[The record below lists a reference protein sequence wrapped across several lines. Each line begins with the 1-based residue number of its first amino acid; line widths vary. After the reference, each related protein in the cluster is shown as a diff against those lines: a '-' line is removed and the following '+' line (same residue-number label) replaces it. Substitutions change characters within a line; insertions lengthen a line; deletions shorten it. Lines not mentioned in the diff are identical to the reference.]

1 MNLRQKNKRLKRELD
16 LLKKQTIKPE
26 IIQQRAD
33 VIRLNSSYKFT
44 QTEIENIPE
53 EVIKRITTK
62 PLSERVISYVR
73 FDRYLDYSDGNY
85 VVEASL
91 SVVKED

>member
-1 MNLRQKNKRLKRELD
+1 MNLRQKNKRLKRELE

-26 IIQQRAD
+26 IIRQRAD
-33 VIRLNSSYKFT
+33 VIRLYGSYKFT
-44 QTEIENIPE
+44 HTVIENVPE
-53 EVIKRITTK
+53 EVIKRAAAK
-62 PLSERVISYVR
+62 PLLETVMPYIH

>member
-1 MNLRQKNKRLKRELD
+1 MNLRQKNKRLKRELE
-16 LLKKQTIKPE
+16 LLKGQAIKPE
-26 IIQQRAD
+26 IIQ
-33 VIRLNSSYKFT
+33 LNSDYKFT
-44 QTEIENIPE
+44 QAEIKNVPE
-53 EVIKRITTK
+53 EVIKRFVARF
-62 PLSERVISYVR
+62 LFENVMQHMH